1 VARAAPSPSRADRSD
16 SLMEPME
23 LPDAKKLKY
32 RCANCSHEEEAGD
45 RVVVHRHSLVA
56 TAQ

>member
-1 VARAAPSPSRADRSD
+1 MRKARPRSD

-23 LPDAKKLKY
+23 IPDSHKLKY
-32 RCANCSHEEEAGD
+32 RCGNCSHEEDAGD